1 MEKTR
6 KLNRES
12 ADALKVDESS
22 YSGDN
27 LENHEKWEHVTQ
39 SIDFNAKGMSRCLLE
54 RLSVKNAISQI
65 LTGELIFDN
74 VTFFTM
80 KLPWKIAQ
88 TWFFYF
94 DIAFALNLKVSTV
107 ECWLK

>member
-39 SIDFNAKGMSRCLLE
+39 SIDFNAKGMSRCLP
-54 RLSVKNAISQI
+54 RLSVKNAMFEKIFP
-65 LTGELIFDN
+65 TG
-74 VTFFTM
+74 T
-80 KLPWKIAQ
+80 KH
-88 TWFFYF
+88 
-94 DIAFALNLKVSTV
+94 LKNFPY
-107 ECWLK
+107 

>member
-54 RLSVKNAISQI
+54 RLSVKNAIFQI
-65 LTGELIFDN
+65 LTGELVFNNI
-74 VTFFTM
+74 TFFYYETPL
-80 KLPWKIAQ
+80 KDSSIQ
-88 TWFFYF
+88 IFNF
-94 DIAFALNLKVSTV
+94 DIAFALNLKVLTF
-107 ECWLK
+107 EF